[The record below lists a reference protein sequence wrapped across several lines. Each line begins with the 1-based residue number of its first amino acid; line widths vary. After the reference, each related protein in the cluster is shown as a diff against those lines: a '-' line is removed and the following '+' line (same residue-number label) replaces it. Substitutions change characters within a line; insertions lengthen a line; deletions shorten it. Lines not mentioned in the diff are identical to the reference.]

1 MDGTDNFEA
10 RFLLNDW
17 SLETGTPWVYCGA
30 VGGAGRAMPVF
41 PNQTACLR
49 CVLAEPPPPG
59 ETETCDTAGV
69 VLPAVGVAAGLAAG
83 FALKI
88 AGNLPDAAAF
98 RNDPHLLVADAWGGS
113 VRRVGTRALYNSGE
127 CPACGGALRDKHAR
141 DWLRGGRGASSAT
154 LCGRG
159 GVQLAAPPG
168 GAVDLEKLAARW
180 RRAAGD
186 ENVRSNRF
194 LCAVTVDRL
203 EPAGPP
209 GEVTVF
215 RDGRTIVTGTTD
227 PARARQAAGEWA
239 GGVKGGRTRRRP
251 AGLYCSIRSRGVVQ
265 IDPRAARGATAP
277 TGQSE
282 QGTPRRRPRTPAYAR
297 KREEYERIRGEA
309 LRMLQGDDEHS
320 VRRQLLALLDNHLT
334 YRTVVRGREL
344 SAEAGRP
351 QSGWVHE
358 MIDRGFVVQ
367 QAAAVRRLIDPEVGL
382 GNRAVYSPR
391 RGLEFLNE
399 VRSSLTREV
408 YVCRDGGIYDE
419 RDHVAEY
426 RHAMFDGLVDDPDR
440 GRNPADV
447 IGENFADDLKRRLD
461 SAESYKTY
469 VDKRVAHAA
478 DPDNRGEATFDYAR
492 LEDTYRDLAFVTN
505 RLTVSVFSGSLCDHV
520 FRYQCDVVEGM
531 DEPLCP
537 PQDLDRL
544 RQFRRDKR
552 EEIEKIGSD
561 GSRADVP
568 YGTRLAAIYQEQE
581 SSR

>member
-1 MDGTDNFEA
+1 MPAPPPAADRDPAAGDDAAAAILAGRYRKQARFGPVGAGGQARLAAARVAVVGCGATGCVLADTLVRAGVGLETAGGWVRVIDRDFVELSNLARQILFTEADAAARAPKAVAARDRLAAVNSEVRLEPVVADVTAGNIEETLAGATLAVDGTDNFEA

-59 ETETCDTAGV
+59 EAETCDTAGV

-239 GGVKGGRTRRRP
+239 GG
-251 AGLYCSIRSRGVVQ
+251 
-265 IDPRAARGATAP
+265 
-277 TGQSE
+277 
-282 QGTPRRRPRTPAYAR
+282 
-297 KREEYERIRGEA
+297 
-309 LRMLQGDDEHS
+309 
-320 VRRQLLALLDNHLT
+320 
-334 YRTVVRGREL
+334 
-344 SAEAGRP
+344 
-351 QSGWVHE
+351 
-358 MIDRGFVVQ
+358 
-367 QAAAVRRLIDPEVGL
+367 
-382 GNRAVYSPR
+382 
-391 RGLEFLNE
+391 
-399 VRSSLTREV
+399 
-408 YVCRDGGIYDE
+408 
-419 RDHVAEY
+419 
-426 RHAMFDGLVDDPDR
+426 
-440 GRNPADV
+440 
-447 IGENFADDLKRRLD
+447 
-461 SAESYKTY
+461 
-469 VDKRVAHAA
+469 
-478 DPDNRGEATFDYAR
+478 
-492 LEDTYRDLAFVTN
+492 
-505 RLTVSVFSGSLCDHV
+505 
-520 FRYQCDVVEGM
+520 
-531 DEPLCP
+531 
-537 PQDLDRL
+537 
-544 RQFRRDKR
+544 
-552 EEIEKIGSD
+552 
-561 GSRADVP
+561 
-568 YGTRLAAIYQEQE
+568 
-581 SSR
+581 